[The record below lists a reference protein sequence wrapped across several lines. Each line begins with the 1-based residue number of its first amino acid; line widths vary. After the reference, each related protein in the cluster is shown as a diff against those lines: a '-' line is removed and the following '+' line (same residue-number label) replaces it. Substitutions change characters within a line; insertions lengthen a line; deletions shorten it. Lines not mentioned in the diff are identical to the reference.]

1 MKLLQR
7 CFSHAHPLGSS
18 TCGYVKQE
26 ASKKQQRAEEGLVP
40 FAQID
45 GFSNST
51 CENFDKMQMEFK
63 VITESSGR
71 ASLWERTAL
80 KLLEMVI

>member
-1 MKLLQR
+1 MKLLQW
-7 CFSHAHPLGSS
+7 CFSHAHLLGSS
-18 TCGYVKQE
+18 TCGS
-26 ASKKQQRAEEGLVP
+26 SKKQQRAEEGLAP

-51 CENFDKMQMEFK
+51 CENFDKMQKAFK

-80 KLLEMVI
+80 KLLEMVV